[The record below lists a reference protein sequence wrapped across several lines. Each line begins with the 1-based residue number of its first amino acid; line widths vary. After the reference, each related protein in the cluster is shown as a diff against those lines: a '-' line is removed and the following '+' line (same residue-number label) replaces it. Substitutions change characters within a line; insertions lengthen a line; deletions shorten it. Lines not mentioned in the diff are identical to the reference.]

1 MAALYVFLKAWDLG
15 LQFGVPDHNQFNVMV
30 KRRQRVAAPVCHGGW
45 KTPIWAVMLDGGSTV
60 AACALTEVNSS
71 DDGTDRAYQGVCGS
85 VTNLARI
92 KEQHGVPARG
102 GMKCESET
110 EKGPRASP
118 VT

>member
-1 MAALYVFLKAWDLG
+1 
-15 LQFGVPDHNQFNVMV
+15 MV
-30 KRRQRVAAPVCHGGW
+30 KPVLVVGRGW
-45 KTPIWAVMLDGGSTV
+45 LRPCPPWWLENANWAVILDGGSAV

-71 DDGTDRAYQGVCGS
+71 HDGTERAYQGVCGS